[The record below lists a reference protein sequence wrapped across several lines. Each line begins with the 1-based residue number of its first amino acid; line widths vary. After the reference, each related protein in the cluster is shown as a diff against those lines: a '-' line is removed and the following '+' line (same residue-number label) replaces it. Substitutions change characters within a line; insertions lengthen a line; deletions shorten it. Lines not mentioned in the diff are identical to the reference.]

1 MFSWSS
7 VSMLLVLVSGGISRH
22 IVWPSFNS
30 HMFYHLGAMA
40 VHQVA
45 VRIPTFV
52 YVHTSPPPRVFPYRW
67 LRSTQKSCRPMIW
80 KAEFGMLLFNQVSV
94 RQSTARLFI
103 SQKTPYLW
111 WSKSILLLR
120 AQMFARNSV
129 GIGGLLAFSLAS
141 ELACL
146 LASEHSASSCCSS
159 RALLHQPS
167 VLRSHNLPSVVLSCG
182 GAVNSVNRH
191 NTGSSKSCF
200 TAIIII
206 TIYPLFIWTALFWSL
221 PTSSCICLVREKDW
235 CSPTWQQ

>member
-1 MFSWSS
+1 M
-7 VSMLLVLVSGGISRH
+7 
-22 IVWPSFNS
+22 WPSFNS

-52 YVHTSPPPRVFPYRW
+52 YVHTSPPPRVFPDRW

-80 KAEFGMLLFNQVSV
+80 KAEFGMLLFNQVYV
-94 RQSTARLFI
+94 RQSTARFFI

-120 AQMFARNSV
+120 AQMFARKSV

-146 LASEHSASSCCSS
+146 PIFCLRAQRFLLLLLPCSTTSAQCPQESQS
-159 RALLHQPS
+159 A
-167 VLRSHNLPSVVLSCG
+167 
-182 GAVNSVNRH
+182 
-191 NTGSSKSCF
+191 
-200 TAIIII
+200 
-206 TIYPLFIWTALFWSL
+206 
-221 PTSSCICLVREKDW
+221 
-235 CSPTWQQ
+235 